1 MGIGSRIPHHL
12 SISQLRARFKMYL
25 DWRAFT
31 NIPDVPKVFIPTKLN
46 HIYVLHLFIMPVNAT
61 RQLSCVINTLT
72 TFA

>member
-1 MGIGSRIPHHL
+1 MGIGSRIPHYF

-31 NIPDVPKVFIPTKLN
+31 NIPDVLKVFIPTKLN

-61 RQLSCVINTLT
+61 RRLSCVRNTLT